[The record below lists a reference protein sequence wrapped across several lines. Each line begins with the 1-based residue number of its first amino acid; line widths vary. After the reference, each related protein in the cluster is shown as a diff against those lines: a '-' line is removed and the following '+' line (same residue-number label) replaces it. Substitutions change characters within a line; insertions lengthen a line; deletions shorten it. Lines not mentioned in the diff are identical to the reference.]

1 MKTLAD
7 VAAEVGVSQA
17 TVSRVLNGKPGVSDD
32 TRQAVLNTAKSM
44 GITSTVG
51 RNQPRHVAVVTPNLA
66 NPVFASLLTAI
77 STQLTARNILPFLCT
92 YTSGGTSEETLLS
105 MVLSEQIDGA
115 IFLSGQYDSKGNDYS
130 IYQRLA
136 EHRIPM
142 VFINAGDP
150 DLPGYF
156 IRTDDR
162 LATEMALQHLVN
174 QGHTRI
180 GLLLGNPNHYPSI
193 TKYNS
198 ALDFANRTGLDLKP
212 EYVEWAPYGLGT
224 AQAATARLTDAG
236 VSAIICASDELA
248 LSAFKSLTLQGLQ
261 VPDDISIV
269 GYDDSSYLGYI
280 SPGLT
285 TIRQPVDALSS
296 GAVSALASLIESP
309 QNAKEHVELLF
320 DPELVVRGTTAI
332 CKDLLPSAL

>member
-51 RNQPRHVAVVTPNLA
+51 RNQPRHVAVVTPNLV

-224 AQAATARLTDAG
+224 AQAATAHLIDAG
-236 VSAIICASDELA
+236 VSAIKAR
-248 LSAFKSLTLQGLQ
+248 TLQGLQ

>member
-32 TRQAVLNTAKSM
+32 TRQAVLNTAKNM

-51 RNQPRHVAVVTPNLA
+51 RNQPRHVAVVTPNLV

-174 QGHTRI
+174 QAHTRI
-180 GLLLGNPNHYPSI
+180 G
-193 TKYNS
+193 
-198 ALDFANRTGLDLKP
+198 
-212 EYVEWAPYGLGT
+212 
-224 AQAATARLTDAG
+224 
-236 VSAIICASDELA
+236 
-248 LSAFKSLTLQGLQ
+248 
-261 VPDDISIV
+261 
-269 GYDDSSYLGYI
+269 
-280 SPGLT
+280 
-285 TIRQPVDALSS
+285 
-296 GAVSALASLIESP
+296 
-309 QNAKEHVELLF
+309 
-320 DPELVVRGTTAI
+320 
-332 CKDLLPSAL
+332 

>member
-1 MKTLAD
+1 M
-7 VAAEVGVSQA
+7 
-17 TVSRVLNGKPGVSDD
+17 
-32 TRQAVLNTAKSM
+32 
-44 GITSTVG
+44 
-51 RNQPRHVAVVTPNLA
+51 
-66 NPVFASLLTAI
+66 
-77 STQLTARNILPFLCT
+77 
-92 YTSGGTSEETLLS
+92 
-105 MVLSEQIDGA
+105 
-115 IFLSGQYDSKGNDYS
+115 
-130 IYQRLA
+130 
-136 EHRIPM
+136 
-142 VFINAGDP
+142 
-150 DLPGYF
+150 
-156 IRTDDR
+156 
-162 LATEMALQHLVN
+162 
-174 QGHTRI
+174 
-180 GLLLGNPNHYPSI
+180 GNPNHYPSI

-224 AQAATARLTDAG
+224 AQAATARLIDAG
-236 VSAIICASDELA
+236 VSAIVCASDELA

-285 TIRQPVDALSS
+285 TIRQPVDTLSS